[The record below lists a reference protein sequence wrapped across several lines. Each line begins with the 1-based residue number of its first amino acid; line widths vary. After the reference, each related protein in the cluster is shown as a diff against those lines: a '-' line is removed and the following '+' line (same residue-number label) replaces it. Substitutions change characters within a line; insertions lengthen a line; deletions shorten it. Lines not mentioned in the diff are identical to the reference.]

1 MTLFLINPEALP
13 ALTFVDLGDV
23 GVVPPGYRVAASTGN
38 IIPQSMHSSSQSAHK
53 VYVVDGK
60 EIDATPV
67 APAAAVGL
75 AAATPAVAKSGGNQ
89 RPSAGHAFRSLGPP
103 GRSSAPP

>member
-1 MTLFLINPEALP
+1 M
-13 ALTFVDLGDV
+13 
-23 GVVPPGYRVAASTGN
+23 AASTGN
-38 IIPQSMHSSSQSAHK
+38 IIPQSMYSSFQSARK

-75 AAATPAVAKSGGNQ
+75 AAATPAVAKSGGNKK
-89 RPSAGHAFRSLGPP
+89 PSAGHGFRSLPPP
-103 GRSSAPP
+103 GHSSAPPGGE